1 MKSNFRSP
9 FKPKFIKDYKP
20 QNLKIR
26 TFNAGF
32 KKKKDDLMIL
42 VFEKTVH
49 VAVAYSK
56 TSTPSAPIIWD
67 KENNYGYCKV
77 LIVNSGNANAH
88 TGTKG
93 INKIKKYTKIAS
105 KIFQCNQNEVLV
117 SSTGVIGKQLD
128 AENIIKKLNNFSQSL
143 PKYIL
148 GAAKAIM
155 TTDTFPKVEISIIKY
170 RSKKIA
176 IYGFAKG
183 SGMIAPN
190 MGTMLAYIFIEASIN
205 KKDLTKLLH
214 NHIDSTFNSISVDGD
229 TSTSDTIMIF
239 ATGSKNSEIKINKNS
254 LNTISR
260 GVHDVMLN
268 LSKQI
273 VSDGEGIS
281 KLIEVE
287 VSNAKNKIQA
297 SKVAFSIAES
307 ILVKTAV
314 AGEDANWG
322 RIVMAIGKADK
333 NINQNKIIIKFNNL
347 IAAKYGA
354 IYSKIDINK
363 INVYMKNKI
372 IKINV
377 NLGIGKCHK
386 KVWSSDLTHNYVSIN
401 ANYRT

>member
-20 QNLKIR
+20 QYLKIR

-42 VFEKTVH
+42 VFEKTVR

-128 AENIIKKLNNFSQSL
+128 TENIIKKLNNFSQSL
-143 PKYIL
+143 PKHIL

-170 RSKKIA
+170 KSKKMKGGNKRITQTFTTKCKTGIA
-176 IYGFAKG
+176 R
-183 SGMIAPN
+183 SGIPVFLNYLKPALKEP
-190 MGTMLAYIFIEASIN
+190 LIKVSQLKSFVSYRFHQP
-205 KKDLTKLLH
+205 LQFPLRVLL
-214 NHIDSTFNSISVDGD
+214 VP
-229 TSTSDTIMIF
+229 
-239 ATGSKNSEIKINKNS
+239 IK
-254 LNTISR
+254 R
-260 GVHDVMLN
+260 
-268 LSKQI
+268 
-273 VSDGEGIS
+273 
-281 KLIEVE
+281 
-287 VSNAKNKIQA
+287 
-297 SKVAFSIAES
+297 
-307 ILVKTAV
+307 
-314 AGEDANWG
+314 
-322 RIVMAIGKADK
+322 
-333 NINQNKIIIKFNNL
+333 
-347 IAAKYGA
+347 
-354 IYSKIDINK
+354 
-363 INVYMKNKI
+363 
-372 IKINV
+372 
-377 NLGIGKCHK
+377 
-386 KVWSSDLTHNYVSIN
+386 
-401 ANYRT
+401 